1 MQKKKKINRKNLDN
15 GEFYGL
21 PKYSTFFYTLLS
33 LIFVFGFAVWWFQ
46 PAHIPFN
53 FFGEFRIID
62 ILLFLTVSYIIWQPI
77 TMEILTWAISSN
89 IKDIRHQ
96 KPMKG
101 SRVAFITTIVPSS
114 EPLDLLHKCLP
125 AMTKASYPHDTWL
138 LDEGDDPNVK
148 EVCRIYGV
156 HYFTRR
162 GREEFNTPN
171 GKFTKTKG
179 GNHNSWYEV
188 YGDNYDFVAQI
199 DTDFVPRKDFLTK
212 TLGYFRDP
220 KVAFVGTPQ
229 IYGNTRESIIAKG
242 AAEQLYTFYG
252 SVLKGLSSMKMTLLI
267 GANHIIRVAA
277 LRNVDHYSA
286 HITEDLITGMKL
298 HANGWESVYV
308 SEPLAIGEGP
318 ATWESYFSQQMRWAY
333 GCMDIFFRHSHKFFK
348 KMGLRRTVYYFFL
361 QQHYFTGLAM
371 ALSVILISLYFFAGL
386 RAANVD
392 LYQFFGFYSLTL
404 IICWLMSIFLQR
416 FNVYRKSEGEML
428 LAGKLIS
435 IAAWPVWF
443 LAFITTITGK
453 KLNYKV
459 TPKGENDVKPKKSF
473 GIFIPH
479 ILLGLITLSGLTYSL
494 IIGRHNIGMIF
505 WALATIILMFSVPFM
520 EEIASLESFAKR
532 TTVKSAIY
540 VFNLLKKLDN
550 RISIEL
556 FKTEARYNYGM
567 GKIRRF
573 SSRKLFLN
581 DYVFLTLVVIISS
594 VLYLN
599 KIRFYSDD
607 WSFLGNFSLSHD
619 QSLWGLIQTATT
631 PNTLMRPVQNF
642 YEALLYWSFGTSPL
656 GYQIVNL
663 SIFVGIVIFFY
674 TVLRQLKIPR
684 ILSVAIP
691 LVYVLLPN
699 YSTDR
704 FWFAVHQANLSVLF
718 YFISLFAALKSV
730 SRFTMRKTLWKVISL
745 LTLLLSV
752 LSYEVAIP
760 LFLVNLFILWNP
772 YNLFLRIVYGKRK
785 SNLVFISV
793 IGIFLLY
800 TLIFKAVTTKR
811 LTGGIDIDYIIHV
824 LTAAFHVNYVSW
836 FVNLPY
842 VWGEIISSNTDPI
855 LLALTGVIYLFIFY
869 HLYTI
874 ASDPDFKFPTLSA
887 MKTLTFASFPV
898 FFLGYVIFFTNNQ
911 VGFSPTGVE
920 NRVAIAASIGVAMT
934 FVGLAGWLS
943 KIFLPEKAAKVMF
956 CIILSL
962 ICAGSFLTVNTIAS
976 FWADAG
982 TKSDKIL
989 ADIHKEFPKV
999 DNQSTILLDGVC
1011 PYVGPAPVFEADW
1024 DLKGALETYYL
1035 KPMNADIV
1043 TPRMK
1048 VRDNSISTTIYTFT
1062 TSYPYKNMYIY
1073 NYKTKQIYKINNSDE
1088 AHQYFNTYNK
1098 DLNNGCP
1105 NAEAGKGVAIFK
1117 LI

>member
-1 MQKKKKINRKNLDN
+1 MQKKKKTLNRKNLQN
-15 GEFYGL
+15 PEFYGL
-21 PKYSTFFYTLLS
+21 PKYTQFFYTLLS
-33 LIFVFGFAVWWFQ
+33 LIFVFGFALWWFQ
-46 PAHIPFN
+46 PNHIPFN
-53 FFGEFRIID
+53 FAGELRFID

-77 TMEILTWAISSN
+77 TMDILTWAISSN

-96 KPMKG
+96 KPTAG
-101 SRVAFITTIVPSS
+101 SKVAFITTIVPAS
-114 EPLDLLHKCLP
+114 ESLDLLHKCLP
-125 AMTKASYPHDTWL
+125 AMVDASYPHDTWL
-138 LDEGDDPNVK
+138 LDEGDSAEVK
-148 EVCRIYGV
+148 EICRKYGV
-156 HYFTRR
+156 HYFTRH

-199 DTDFVPRKDFLTK
+199 DTDFVPKKTFLTK

-229 IYGNTRESIIAKG
+229 IYGNTDESIIARG

-277 LRNVDHYSA
+277 LRNVNHYSA

-298 HANGWESVYV
+298 HANGWESVYI
-308 SEPLAIGEGP
+308 SEPLAVGEGP
-318 ATWESYFSQQMRWAY
+318 STWEAYFSQQMRWAY
-333 GCMDIFFRHSHKFFK
+333 GCMDIFFHHSPKLFK
-348 KMGLRRTVYYFFL
+348 RMGLRRTVYYFFL

-371 ALSVILISLYFFAGL
+371 ALSIILISLYFFLGL

-392 LYQFFGFYSLTL
+392 LYKFFGLYSVTL
-404 IICWLMSIFLQR
+404 IICWLMSVFLQR

-428 LAGKLIS
+428 VAGKLIS

-443 LAFITTITGK
+443 LAFISLVTGK
-453 KLNYKV
+453 KLSYKV
-459 TPKGENDVKPKKSF
+459 TPKGENDAKPKRSF
-473 GIFIPH
+473 KIFIPH
-479 ILLGLITLSGLTYSL
+479 ITLGLITLAGLLYS
-494 IIGRHNIGMIF
+494 IFIGRQNIGMVF
-505 WALATIILMFSVPFM
+505 WASVSIILMFSVPFTQ
-520 EEIASLESFAKR
+520 EIDDF
-532 TTVKSAIY
+532 T
-540 VFNLLKKLDN
+540 KKAQKIMVRVGFKLYKIIRKID
-550 RISIEL
+550 SKLTPEL
-556 FKTEARYNYGM
+556 FKSSEENDVKRVKKIAPRKRY
-567 GKIRRF
+567 
-573 SSRKLFLN
+573 LN

-594 VLYLN
+594 VLYIN
-599 KIRFYSDD
+599 KISFYSDD
-607 WSFLGNFSLSHD
+607 WSFLGNFSLSQNH
-619 QSLWGLIQTATT
+619 SLLGLFQTATT

-656 GYQIVNL
+656 GYQLVNL
-663 SIFVGIVIFFY
+663 GIFIGIVVFFY
-674 TVLRQLKIPR
+674 TVLRQLKVPR
-684 ILSVAIP
+684 LLSVAIP

-730 SRFTMRKTLWKVISL
+730 SRFTLRKSLWKVISIVA
-745 LTLLLSV
+745 LLLSV
-752 LSYEVAIP
+752 LSYEVVIP
-760 LFLVNLFILWNP
+760 LFVINLFILWNP
-772 YNLFLRIVYGKRK
+772 YNLFLRIVYGKRR
-785 SNLVFISV
+785 SNMVFISV
-793 IGIFLLY
+793 ISIFLLY
-800 TLIFKAVTTKR
+800 TLVFKALTTRR
-811 LTGGIDIDYIIHV
+811 LTGGIDINYILHV
-824 LTAAFHVNYVSW
+824 LGSAIHVNYGSW
-836 FVNLPY
+836 FINLPY
-842 VWGEIISSNTDPI
+842 IWGEIISAHTDPI
-855 LLALTGVIYLFIFY
+855 LLALTGIMYVFIFY
-869 HLYTI
+869 HLYSL
-874 ASDPDFKFPTLSA
+874 ASDPDFKFPTISA
-887 MKTLTFASFPV
+887 MKTLTLSSFV
-898 FFLGYVIFFTNNQ
+898 IFFLGYAIFFTNNQ

-920 NRVAIAASIGVAMT
+920 NRVAIAAAIGVAMT
-934 FVGLAGWLS
+934 FVGLSGWLS

-982 TKSDKIL
+982 SKSTKVL
-989 ADIHKEFPKV
+989 ADIHKEFPTVNNK
-999 DNQSTILLDGVC
+999 STILLDGVC

-1035 KPMNADIV
+1035 KPLNADIV
-1043 TPRMK
+1043 TPRLK
-1048 VRDNSISTTIYTFT
+1048 VKDNSITTTIYTFT

-1073 NYKTKQIYKINNSDE
+1073 NYKTKQIFKINDADD
-1088 AHQYFNTYNK
+1088 AHAYFNTYNN

-1117 LI
+1117 FI